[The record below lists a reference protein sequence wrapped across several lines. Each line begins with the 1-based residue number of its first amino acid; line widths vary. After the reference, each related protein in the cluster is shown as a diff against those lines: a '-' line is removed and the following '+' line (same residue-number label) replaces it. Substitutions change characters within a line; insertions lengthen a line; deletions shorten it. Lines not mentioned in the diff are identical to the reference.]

1 MAVNRAMAEVQEFPN
16 PASPRQRWIL
26 TKEAFDKLMISLDAE
41 PDLAGEKYLIIRRNL
56 VRFFEGRGCPFAE
69 DHADEVINRLAR
81 RCSEGETIHDF
92 NGYCYGVARLLLLEI
107 FKEQARETSALAKA
121 RYELPLIDC
130 TQYNAEELDKSGAQL
145 ECLTSCLEK
154 LPSDD
159 RKLVVNYYE
168 GDKQSRIANRKRLTE
183 SLGISNQTLRARA
196 LRLREK
202 LEGCLSSCLNKQQQ
216 RHRFDISA
224 TSNQRDTSQ
233 RNGCEP
239 QR

>member
-16 PASPRQRWIL
+16 PASSRQRWTL

-41 PDLAGEKYLIIRRNL
+41 PDLAGEKYLVIRRNL

-69 DHADEVINRLAR
+69 DHADEVINRLAK
-81 RCSEGETIHDF
+81 RCGEGEMIQDI

-107 FKEQARETSALAKA
+107 FKEQARQTSALADA
-121 RYELPLIDC
+121 RHELPLMDR
-130 TQYNAEELDKSGAQL
+130 TQSNAEELDKSHVRL
-145 ECLTSCLEK
+145 ECLTGCLQE
-154 LPSDD
+154 LSPDG
-159 RKLVVNYYE
+159 RKLVVDYYE

-202 LEGCLSSCLNKQQQ
+202 LEGCLSGCLKKQE
-216 RHRFDISA
+216 
-224 TSNQRDTSQ
+224 TTSQ
-233 RNGCEP
+233 IRRFGH
-239 QR
+239 